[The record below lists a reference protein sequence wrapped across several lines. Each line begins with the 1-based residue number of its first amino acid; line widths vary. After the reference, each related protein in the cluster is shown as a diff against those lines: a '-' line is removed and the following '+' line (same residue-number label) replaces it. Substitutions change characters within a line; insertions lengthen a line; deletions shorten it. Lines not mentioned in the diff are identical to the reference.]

1 MVLFVA
7 KGKGVWDHFRMIYSE
22 NSLKVVELQVANAEL
37 LSSSSKLAHSLGSR
51 PQNQDSIIKHCPSG
65 FASNN
70 PTGMLCI
77 KDWFSPLRL
86 FQGRVSSALTIT
98 NLRSAA
104 RVWVEMRLQP
114 SGLLWKVHSYRR
126 VKYKEVVTYQLTLK
140 YTQKKEVQEI
150 I

>member
-1 MVLFVA
+1 MVLSVA
-7 KGKGVWDHFRMIYSE
+7 QGKGVWDHFRMIYSE
-22 NSLKVVELQVANAEL
+22 KVVELQVVDAEL
-37 LSSSSKLAHSLGSR
+37 LSSSSKVLHSLGSR
-51 PQNQDSIIKHCPSG
+51 PQNRDSIIKNCPSV

-70 PTGMLCI
+70 PTSMLCI

-86 FQGRVSSALTIT
+86 FWGRVSSALTIT

-114 SGLLWKVHSYRR
+114 SGLFWKVLSYRR
-126 VKYKEVVTYQLTLK
+126 IKYKEVVTYQLTLK
-140 YTQKKEVQEI
+140 YTQQKEVQDI